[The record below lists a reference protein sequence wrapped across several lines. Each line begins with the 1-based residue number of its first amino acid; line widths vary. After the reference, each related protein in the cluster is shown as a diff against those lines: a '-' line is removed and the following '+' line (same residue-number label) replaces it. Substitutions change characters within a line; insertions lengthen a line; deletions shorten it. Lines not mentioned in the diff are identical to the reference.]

1 MCFAA
6 AAIALEKKNQ
16 RETLRKQRDEYF
28 RRATALKKELITLKE
43 QREELTNGNEPPSP
57 TTSGFLNENDRLQV
71 ITRKICVRMK
81 STISFIWMFIV
92 SHLTSYEYLID

>member
-1 MCFAA
+1 MSILCA

-43 QREELTNGNEPPSP
+43 QREELSNGDEPPSP

-71 ITRKICVRMK
+71 I
-81 STISFIWMFIV
+81 
-92 SHLTSYEYLID
+92 YL